1 MLTATSPAVP
11 LKLRKRDKIRLKMAT
26 GGKATQ
32 ALLIATAPRE
42 TKPLVVALQQEK
54 SKGADIKPL
63 VDQMLLVVKS

>member
-26 GGKATQ
+26 GGKAKQT
-32 ALLIATAPRE
+32 LLMAAAPRE
-42 TKPLVVALQQEK
+42 TKPLIVALQQEK
-54 SKGADIKPL
+54 SKGTDIKPL